1 MNRNHW
7 ATGIAIVAV
16 IVVLILG
23 FRFLGSPAKQR
34 ELQADMRRV
43 QALATLAQQI
53 SFSWNHSGKTLPANL
68 DKITIA
74 AKKDPFTGKPYG
86 YHPKQ
91 DGQYELCAMFAADN
105 RQLPDANTVDP
116 WLHPKGDY
124 CFQLDA
130 SQPVPQAAYNY
141 YY

>member
-1 MNRNHW
+1 MNRNLW

-23 FRFLGSPAKQR
+23 FRFLGSPAQQR
-34 ELQADMRRV
+34 KLQADTRRA
-43 QALATLAQQI
+43 QALAALAQQI
-53 SFSWNHSGKTLPANL
+53 SFAWEQSGKVLPANL
-68 DKITIA
+68 DKITITT
-74 AKKDPFTGKPYG
+74 KKDIFTGKPYD

-91 DGQYELCAMFAADN
+91 GGQYELCATFAVDN
-105 RQLPDANTVDP
+105 RQLPDTNTADP

-130 SQPVPQAAYNY
+130 SQPVPQAPYNY
-141 YY
+141 Y